1 MGQARLNKRNR
12 FLGDLG
18 LMPSAKLVMK
28 PCVSKE
34 LAELVKS
41 WQQKLL
47 NISILNCSNW
57 QKVGRGGQ
65 IIKGGFFY
73 FQAIFETN

>member
-1 MGQARLNKRNR
+1 
-12 FLGDLG
+12 
-18 LMPSAKLVMK
+18 MPGAKLAMK

-34 LAELVKS
+34 LAGLAKS

-47 NISILNCSNW
+47 NVSILNYSNW

-65 IIKGGFFY
+65 NNKGGFFY
-73 FQAIFETN
+73 FQAIFVQNRNE